1 MGRRDVP
8 GTTYLLHLDP
18 PYRHARHYLGFA
30 EGDGLADRLAE
41 HGTPHGAKLLA
52 AVKAAGGTWRLVR
65 TWPQTTRSTER
76 QIKRT
81 RHVPHYCPECQPQ
94 RSADRR
100 AARQSQQ
107 KETSMTP
114 DPTPGPE
121 LASAAADTPRGAW
134 RERDAARQR
143 RDAAAA
149 AAGALADR
157 PGPGQPGSGPRP
169 KPGRERA
176 ELPSA
181 PRGGRTWT
189 GRALRASADRN
200 RAAMRQDIEPDR
212 EAGG

>member
-1 MGRRDVP
+1 MGRENVP

-30 EGDGLADRLAE
+30 EGDGLAGRLAE

-52 AVKAAGGTWRLVR
+52 VVKAAGGTWRIVR

-100 AARQSQQ
+100 AARRSQR
-107 KETSMTP
+107 KETSMTLDPSP
-114 DPTPGPE
+114 DAE
-121 LASAAADTPRGAW
+121 LASAVADMTSSAW
-134 RERDAARQR
+134 RERGAAQQR
-143 RDAAAA
+143 GDAAAA
-149 AAGALADR
+149 AARALAGHL
-157 PGPGQPGSGPRP
+157 GPDEPGSGSGPEP
-169 KPGRERA
+169 ARESA

-181 PRGGRTWT
+181 SRDARSWT

-200 RAAMRQDIEPDR
+200 RNAMRQDIEQDR
-212 EAGG
+212 EAGQ